1 MVDMIDLH
9 GLITSYLPRRLLY
22 QRDLDHSD
30 LTIVLQLQI
39 AAPAGYRADDSVFG
53 SGVRAWLL
61 FSELSGRVAWHVCN
75 TLLLA
80 FAREE
85 RK

>member
-39 AAPAGYRADDSVFG
+39 AAPAGYRAG
-53 SGVRAWLL
+53 LNERGVTLRHLL
-61 FSELSGRVAWHVCN
+61 GR
-75 TLLLA
+75 
-80 FAREE
+80 
-85 RK
+85 